1 MEETAIMVRYY
12 QKNCF
17 HYVVAELH
25 NSSELCFHIG
35 VAAKIYIWLICLRT
49 SLREFKVCGN
59 KMKLLIEL
67 YIRRGFYKTST
78 KARS

>member
-35 VAAKIYIWLICLRT
+35 VAAKNLYLADL
-49 SLREFKVCGN
+49 FAY
-59 KMKLLIEL
+59 EL
-67 YIRRGFYKTST
+67 
-78 KARS
+78 ARV